1 MSKKRVL
8 FVTQEMSPYSAVSE
22 IATFIRKLTQ
32 KTNEKGFD
40 VRILMPKYGSIN
52 ERRHKLHE
60 VVRLSGMNIIVD
72 DEDYPLII
80 KVASLPGARLQVYFL
95 DNEEF
100 FKRNNMFEDEEG
112 VIFEDNQERSVFFC
126 KSALETVKKFGWA
139 PDIVHCSGWMTSLI
153 PLYLKTVYKDDP
165 IFTDSK
171 VVFSGYNNIYEH
183 SFSDKFME
191 LAAINN
197 LDEAMLAPYSKDGV
211 ISPSIGAIHYSDAIL
226 VGSENL
232 DENVLAAI
240 TASGKPT
247 LEFSELEE
255 QVPAC
260 IEFFDSITPVEEEE
274 EA

>member
-22 IATFIRKLTQ
+22 ISTFIRTLTQ

-40 VRILMPKYGSIN
+40 VRILMPKFGSIN

-100 FKRNNMFEDEEG
+100 FKRKELFEDAEG
-112 VIFEDNQERSVFFC
+112 KVFEDNQERSVFFC
-126 KSALETVKKFGWA
+126 KSALEIVKKFGWA

-153 PLYLKTVYKDDP
+153 PLYLKSVYKDDP
-165 IFTDSK
+165 IFADSK
-171 VVFSGYNNIYEH
+171 VIYSAHNNVYEQL
-183 SFSDKFME
+183 FTEKFME

-197 LDEAMLAPYSKDGV
+197 LDTTFLEAYKVDGA
-211 ISPSIGAIHYSDAIL
+211 ISPSIGAIHFSDAIIK
-226 VGSENL
+226 GSENL
-232 DENVLAAI
+232 VENVLAAVD
-240 TASGKPT
+240 SSEKPT
-247 LEFSELEE
+247 LEYSDIAE

-260 IEFFDSITPVEEEE
+260 LEFYSKILEEEE
-274 EA
+274 EV